1 METRQRYFLPSV
13 LKMMTKDYFLP
24 PACGTKLI
32 LSRLLFIIINPLN
45 VIILGECPVANK
57 KERGGK
63 EGH

>member
-13 LKMMTKDYFLP
+13 LKMMKKDNFLP

-32 LSRLLFIIINPLN
+32 LSRLLFIINPLN

>member
-24 PACGTKLI
+24 PTCGTKLI
-32 LSRLLFIIINPLN
+32 LSRLLYIINPLN

-57 KERGGK
+57 KEGGGK